1 MSRLRIVPMNYRRM
15 QITDYAAVM
24 ELWQACDGLLLREAD
39 SRAGIERYLR
49 RNPGLS
55 FVAETGE
62 RLIGTIMAG
71 HDGRRGYIQHLAV
84 AASARGQGVGG
95 RLLELCLEA
104 LKSEGIEKSH
114 VHVQTNNPAG
124 RGYWIARG
132 FTERDDT
139 RLYSFVNGC
148 NENA

>member
-1 MSRLRIVPMNYRRM
+1 MNYRCM
-15 QITDYAAVM
+15 QITDYDAVM
-24 ELWQACDGLLLREAD
+24 ALWQACDGLLLREAD
-39 SRAGIERYLR
+39 SRGGIGRYLR

-62 RLIGTIMAG
+62 QLIGTIMAG

-84 AASARGQGVGG
+84 AESVRGQGVAG

-104 LKSEGIEKSH
+104 LKAEGIEKSH
-114 VHVQTNNPAG
+114 VHVQTDNPGG
-124 RGYWIARG
+124 RRYWIARG
-132 FTERDDT
+132 FAEREDT
-139 RLYSFVNGC
+139 RLYSYVNGS